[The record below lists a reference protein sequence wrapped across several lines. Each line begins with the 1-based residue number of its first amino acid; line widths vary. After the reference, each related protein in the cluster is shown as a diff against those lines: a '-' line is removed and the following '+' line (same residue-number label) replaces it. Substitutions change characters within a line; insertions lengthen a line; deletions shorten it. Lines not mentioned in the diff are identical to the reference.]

1 MLWTIGYEKLNF
13 SDFITILKA
22 NEITCIVDVRLN
34 NFSMRTNYRGKNL
47 ARELE
52 REGIKYIHIPE
63 LGNPYKN
70 TIDWQKLFTHRA
82 SLMPAFLFQ
91 KLIKLMEEHKIA
103 LLCYE
108 RNPLECHRSVI
119 ANELIKREYINTW
132 QDLRLPLPKP

>member
-1 MLWTIGYEKLNF
+1 MLWTIGYEKLNWI
-13 SDFITILKA
+13 DFIKILRA

-34 NFSMRTNYRGKNL
+34 NFSMRPDYRSKNL
-47 ARELE
+47 ARGLE

-70 TIDWQKLFTHRA
+70 TTDWQKLFTHRA
-82 SLMPAFLFQ
+82 SLMPTSSFQ
-91 KLIKLMEEHKIA
+91 KLIELMKEHKIA

-119 ANELIKREYINTW
+119 ANELVKRGYIGTW
-132 QDLRLPLPKP
+132 RDLRIPLPKS